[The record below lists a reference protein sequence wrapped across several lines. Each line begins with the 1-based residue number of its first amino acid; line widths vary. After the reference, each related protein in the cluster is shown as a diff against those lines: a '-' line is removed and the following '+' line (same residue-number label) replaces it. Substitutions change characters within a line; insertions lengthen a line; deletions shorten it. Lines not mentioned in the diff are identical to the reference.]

1 LFGPF
6 AINLQGGGNVH
17 DEDES
22 KEVGDRLYEQFAW
35 PLEQE
40 HYGEFIAITRG
51 GRTLLGPTLL
61 DVARQAKD
69 TFGERTFLF
78 KIGPKAV
85 WRMGMSVRLG
95 SQRAS
100 FREFVGAGG
109 SDGEDKSIEQ
119 ILVEERE
126 RRGY

>member
-1 LFGPF
+1 
-6 AINLQGGGNVH
+6 VY

-22 KEVGDRLYEQFAW
+22 KDVGDRLYEQFAQ
-35 PLEQE
+35 PLEQD
-40 HYGEFIAITRG
+40 HYGEFIAITRD
-51 GRTLLGPTLL
+51 GRTLLGPTLI
-61 DVARQAKD
+61 DVALRAKD

-85 WRMGMSVRLG
+85 WRMSTRVWLG
-95 SQRAS
+95 SQRPS
-100 FREFVGAGG
+100 VREFVGASG
-109 SDGEDKSIEQ
+109 SDGENENKSIEQ